1 MADRPRDL
9 RSRTE
14 ENDQQHGR
22 NNDALVKGIIAAS
35 VAIVAIAFV
44 AMVIFM
50 IVMMSDAM
58 GGMMGGM
65 SGAMGGMMGGG
76 SNPADEAAVE
86 GVTQVRQQDFA
97 FAPAN
102 IIVDA
107 GTTVTW
113 TNHDGVGHTVTSDG
127 GGELQSP
134 LLGQTETFSHTF
146 VEPGRYSYFCKP
158 HPYMKGLVTVLEA
171 GAE

>member
-1 MADRPRDL
+1 M
-9 RSRTE
+9 S
-14 ENDQQHGR
+14 
-22 NNDALVKGIIAAS
+22 NDALVKGIIAAS
-35 VAIVAIAFV
+35 LAMLAIAFV
-44 AMVIFM
+44 TMVIFM
-50 IVMMSDAM
+50 IVMMGGAM
-58 GGMMGGM
+58 GGMM

-102 IIVDA
+102 IIVDE

-113 TNHDGVGHTVTSDG
+113 TNRDSVGHTVTSDG

-134 LLGQTETFSHTF
+134 LLGQKETFSYTF
-146 VEPGRYSYFCKP
+146 DEPGRYSYFCSP
-158 HPYMKGLVTVLEA
+158 HPYMKGLVTVREA
-171 GAE
+171 GAN

>member
-1 MADRPRDL
+1 
-9 RSRTE
+9 
-14 ENDQQHGR
+14 
-22 NNDALVKGIIAAS
+22 
-35 VAIVAIAFV
+35 
-44 AMVIFM
+44 MVTFM
-50 IVMMSDAM
+50 IVM
-58 GGMMGGM
+58 M

-76 SNPADEAAVE
+76 SDPADEAAVE

-113 TNHDGVGHTVTSDG
+113 TNRDGVGHTVTSDG
-127 GGELQSP
+127 GGEFQSP

-146 VEPGRYSYFCKP
+146 DEPGRYSYFCKP
-158 HPYMKGLVTVLEA
+158 HPFMKGLVTVKPRGGQLVPDVFA
-171 GAE
+171 DD

>member
-1 MADRPRDL
+1 MTGA
-9 RSRTE
+9 T
-14 ENDQQHGR
+14 GR
-22 NNDALVKGIIAAS
+22 RNDALVRGVLVAS
-35 VAIVAIAFV
+35 VAVVAAAIA
-44 AMVIFM
+44 AMAIFM
-50 IVMMSDAM
+50 IVVMSGAM

-65 SGAMGGMMGGG
+65 SGMGGMGGMMGGG
-76 SNPADEAAVE
+76 SDPADEAPIE

-113 TNHDGVGHTVTSDG
+113 TNRDGVGHTVTSDG

-134 LLGQTETFSHTF
+134 LLGQSETFSHTF
-146 VEPGRYSYFCKP
+146 GEPGQFRYYCKP
-158 HPYMKGLVTVLEA
+158 HPYMRGLVTVRA
-171 GAE
+171 QGAS

>member
-1 MADRPRDL
+1 M
-9 RSRTE
+9 TGGT
-14 ENDQQHGR
+14 GR
-22 NNDALVKGIIAAS
+22 RNDALVNGVLVAS
-35 VAIVAIAFV
+35 VAVVAAAFV

-50 IVMMSDAM
+50 MVMMSGAM
-58 GGMMGGM
+58 GSM
-65 SGAMGGMMGGG
+65 MGGMMGGG
-76 SNPADEAAVE
+76 SDPSDEIAVE
-86 GVTQVRQQDFA
+86 GVTQVRQHDFA

-113 TNHDGVGHTVTSDG
+113 TNRDGVGHTVTSDG

-146 VEPGRYSYFCKP
+146 DEPGQYRYFCKP
-158 HPYMKGLVTVLEA
+158 HPYMRGLVTVRPQ
-171 GAE
+171 GAS